1 MPHQNPLPNPPAA
14 RRRPRQARSLVKVE
28 LILEAATRLIEM
40 GDIESMTTNAIA
52 RAAGVSIGTLY
63 QYFDDKDAVLDA
75 LIDREMALMSTRIL
89 EVLAKPAREPGERL
103 RAVVSCALDAYGGR
117 THTHRLLMG
126 HALTRRSRSRLDPLF
141 SELLAQLTSAQGLD
155 APGAARPLGQADAF
169 VLLYS
174 VGGVLRAFIAS
185 VEELPPRAELEAALT
200 RLILRC
206 IAQDGEA
213 RHA

>member
-1 MPHQNPLPNPPAA
+1 
-14 RRRPRQARSLVKVE
+14 
-28 LILEAATRLIEM
+28 
-40 GDIESMTTNAIA
+40 
-52 RAAGVSIGTLY
+52 
-63 QYFDDKDAVLDA
+63 
-75 LIDREMALMSTRIL
+75 
-89 EVLAKPAREPGERL
+89 
-103 RAVVSCALDAYGGR
+103 
-117 THTHRLLMG
+117 MG

-185 VEELPPRAELEAALT
+185 VDALPPRAELEAALT